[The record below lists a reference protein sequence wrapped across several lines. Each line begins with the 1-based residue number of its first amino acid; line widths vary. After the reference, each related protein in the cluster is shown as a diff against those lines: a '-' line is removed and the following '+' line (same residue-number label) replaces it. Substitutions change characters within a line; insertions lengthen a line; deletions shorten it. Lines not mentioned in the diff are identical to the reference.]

1 MFNIKLILILLN
13 IPEIGRKTA
22 NGLIKGKLPKNL
34 ESYSIFDFLNE
45 NMYKFKKIN
54 SINMKSIY
62 DAKVK
67 CENILKK
74 CEKEDIKII
83 SILDDDFPEKL
94 KNIKDNPLLIYYK
107 GNIDCIKNNQSICL
121 IGRRKISQKGK
132 EITGKIGQLLVE
144 NNFII
149 ISGLALGCDT
159 YAHMSAIKNKGKTVA
174 VMPCGLD
181 IIYPLTNKDLF
192 CDILKN
198 KGCIVSEYAPGTKP
212 YKHQFIERDRLE
224 SALSQA
230 LIVIETTM
238 TGGSMHTVNFALNQH
253 KLIACCK
260 NEINNHLIE
269 NKNIYSIYNKKSLYD
284 FLNIVKSKID
294 KNYIE
299 KEFRQLIFII

>member
-1 MFNIKLILILLN
+1 M
-13 IPEIGRKTA
+13 
-22 NGLIKGKLPKNL
+22 
-34 ESYSIFDFLNE
+34 
-45 NMYKFKKIN
+45 
-54 SINMKSIY
+54 
-62 DAKVK
+62 
-67 CENILKK
+67 
-74 CEKEDIKII
+74 
-83 SILDDDFPEKL
+83 
-94 KNIKDNPLLIYYK
+94 
-107 GNIDCIKNNQSICL
+107 
-121 IGRRKISQKGK
+121 
-132 EITGKIGQLLVE
+132 
-144 NNFII
+144 
-149 ISGLALGCDT
+149 ALGCDT

-253 KLIACCK
+253 RLVACCK

-299 KEFRQLIFII
+299 KEFRQLTFII

>member
-121 IGRRKISQKGK
+121 IGRRKISQK
-132 EITGKIGQLLVE
+132 ETP
-144 NNFII
+144 
-149 ISGLALGCDT
+149 C
-159 YAHMSAIKNKGKTVA
+159 SATVS
-174 VMPCGLD
+174 P
-181 IIYPLTNKDLF
+181 
-192 CDILKN
+192 
-198 KGCIVSEYAPGTKP
+198 
-212 YKHQFIERDRLE
+212 
-224 SALSQA
+224 
-230 LIVIETTM
+230 
-238 TGGSMHTVNFALNQH
+238 
-253 KLIACCK
+253 
-260 NEINNHLIE
+260 
-269 NKNIYSIYNKKSLYD
+269 
-284 FLNIVKSKID
+284 
-294 KNYIE
+294 
-299 KEFRQLIFII
+299 